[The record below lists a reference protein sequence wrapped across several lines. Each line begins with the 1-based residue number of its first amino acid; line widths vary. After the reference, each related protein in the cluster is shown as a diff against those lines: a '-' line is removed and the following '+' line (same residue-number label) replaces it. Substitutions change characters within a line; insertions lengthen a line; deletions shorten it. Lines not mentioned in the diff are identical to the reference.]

1 MHDITNIEPIDI
13 RHLFAGQE
21 RRQGRWE
28 EGRKEKEKNDW
39 INFIICQY
47 PLFH

>member
-28 EGRKEKEKNDW
+28 EGRKEKEKM
-39 INFIICQY
+39 IG
-47 PLFH
+47 